1 MTAYITYKT
10 HHHHIS
16 KISFSTVYVL
26 IIEPQFHSLACQIP
40 FHHHRTQQ
48 TNACHDVKFHAIPN
62 SLAFISKKFIGNTY
76 VFATL
81 IYHRKN
87 FTECPKLN
95 YRAFLHTVTK
105 ILNMVCILLYFPLC
119 TQQEGILDT

>member
-1 MTAYITYKT
+1 MYINFFL
-10 HHHHIS
+10 S
-16 KISFSTVYVL
+16 RLLYVL
-26 IIEPQFHSLACQIP
+26 IIEPKFHSLTCQIP
-40 FHHHRTQQ
+40 FHHRRTQQQ
-48 TNACHDVKFHAIPN
+48 TNACHDEKFHAIPN